1 MNIAAE
7 DKKSN
12 IAATVLYI
20 ATGIKPIGK
29 IS

>member
-1 MNIAAE
+1 MDIAAE

-20 ATGIKPIGK
+20 ATGIKPIGE
-29 IS
+29 IF